1 MLYAKKTEAPIDH
14 VCDALQKA
22 VEANKFGVLGVH
34 NLKEKMEAKG
44 VSFTR
49 ECRVFEVCN
58 PMQAKKVLEGNM
70 AIANALPCRICVYDD
85 AGKVVVSTIK
95 PTMLLGLFGSPE
107 LQPVAQEVED
117 TLIRIID
124 ETCG

>member
-1 MLYAKKTEAPIDH
+1 MLYLKETSLTFEQ
-14 VCDALQKA
+14 VCSALEKA

-44 VSFTR
+44 VSFER

-58 PMQAKKVLEGNM
+58 PMQAKKVLEANM
-70 AIANALPCRICVYDD
+70 AISNALPCRICVYED

-95 PTMLLGLFGSPE
+95 PTMLLGLFGNPE
-107 LQPVAQEVED
+107 LQPVAQDVEA

-124 ETCG
+124 SACA